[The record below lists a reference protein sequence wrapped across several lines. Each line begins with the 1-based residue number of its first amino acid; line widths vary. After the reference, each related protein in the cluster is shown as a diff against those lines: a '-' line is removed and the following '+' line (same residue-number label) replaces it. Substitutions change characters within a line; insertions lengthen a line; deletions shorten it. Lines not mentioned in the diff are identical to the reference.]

1 MSCFARKGEIQRLR
15 ATMRQEPM
23 KQHASPSHNTDA
35 QDEADE
41 REFETYARTQNPVQ
55 VQAALWATRRTEG
68 LGTAAEAEFQDWLRA
83 DPAHADA
90 FQEMARGLDPVR
102 QLPGDKVQSL
112 RDSLRHNAPRGTPA
126 QALNAS
132 TGPGPA
138 VEPLVQPASRP
149 TKRPPL
155 PALPSRRAWMAGI
168 GRLFPQAATAVAAVA
183 LVGGGWTGWAHWRSQ
198 PTFAKNYATERG
210 QRLDVQLPDGST
222 LQLDAA
228 TQAEVRLYRERREV
242 RLLEGQ
248 AFFIVSADPQR
259 PFDVLAGAM
268 HITVVGTRFS
278 VRRTFTGL
286 DAGKSVLAVE
296 SGRVRVSQMGAS
308 GPARADKV
316 MGRVELTGGQGV
328 TVDEGGRLQPIVNIA
343 PASVAAWRTGRISF
357 NDTPL
362 TEALAE
368 LERYGN
374 TGLVVLDPTV
384 GALRLGGSF
393 NVRQV
398 DALAQALPSLL
409 PVRLERRH
417 GVVEIMGRH

>member
-1 MSCFARKGEIQRLR
+1 M
-15 ATMRQEPM
+15 T
-23 KQHASPSHNTDA
+23 QHASPSHNTDA

-41 REFETYARTQNPVQ
+41 REFESYARTQNPVQ

-68 LGTAAEAEFQDWLRA
+68 LGSAAEAEFQDWLRA
-83 DPAHADA
+83 DPAHAVA
-90 FQEMARGLDPVR
+90 YQEMEQSLDPVR
-102 QLPGDKVQSL
+102 ELPGDRVQFL
-112 RDSLRHNAPRGTPA
+112 RERLRHKAPRGTPP

-132 TGPGPA
+132 TGPVA
-138 VEPLVQPASRP
+138 EPIAQPASRP
-149 TKRPPL
+149 IKRPPQ

-308 GPARADKV
+308 DPARADDATQ
-316 MGRVELTGGQGV
+316 RVELTGGQGV
-328 TVDEGGRLQPIVNIA
+328 TADEGGRLHPVVNLA

-362 TEALAE
+362 AEALAE
-368 LERYGN
+368 LERYGD
-374 TGLVVLDPTV
+374 TGLLVLDPSV
-384 GALRLGGSF
+384 AALRLGGSF
-393 NVRQV
+393 NVRQL

-417 GVVEIMGRH
+417 GVVAIMPRH